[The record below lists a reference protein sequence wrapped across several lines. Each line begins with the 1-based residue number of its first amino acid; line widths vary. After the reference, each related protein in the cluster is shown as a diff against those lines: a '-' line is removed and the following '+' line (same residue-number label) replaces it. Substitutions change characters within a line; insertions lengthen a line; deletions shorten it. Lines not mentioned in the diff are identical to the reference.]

1 MSELNEPQREAVSHV
16 TGPMIVFAGAG
27 SGKTRTITYRI
38 ANLLASEGVP
48 PYRILAVTFTNKAA
62 GEMRERIE
70 RLAGPEITR
79 DLWVGTFHSV
89 CARLLRRHHA
99 AVGLSKNYV
108 IYDDAD
114 QKALMARVLKDMS
127 LSDQAY
133 PPKQMLSLV
142 SREKREGNDP
152 EAAARGTRLD
162 STVAGIYKAYQ
173 AALLRCDAVDFDD
186 LLSHVTRIAESDSVD
201 GEELRGR
208 FNYVLVDEFQ
218 DTNLIQY
225 RLVHALSRRTNNLC
239 VVGDDDQS
247 IYRWRGADVRLIR
260 NFRRDFPDARVV
272 KLEQNYRSSKNIVEA
287 ALGVISPARDRV
299 PKVLWTDANAGD
311 PVRVRALSD
320 EREEASFV
328 AGSIRAELS
337 RGTSAEQVAVFYRVH
352 AQSRALEEALR
363 GLNIPY
369 QIIGGMKF
377 FDRAEVKDLLAYLRF
392 ISNPRS
398 DTDLLRIINVPAR
411 GIGDKTVDKIM
422 AVAAENTSSAYDAL
436 LQLLKGEELGQAAK
450 KKLTAFNELVT
461 GLMRDAA
468 NVSPSDLARSTLEQ
482 SGYEKVLRAEDTAE
496 ADARLGNLEELVGAI
511 QDYEEEAEARGEEV
525 SIQSYLERVS
535 LIASVDTMQ
544 DTKLVSLMT
553 VHGAKGLEFDSVFL
567 TGMEESIFP
576 YKGVDQTH
584 GESEEELDE
593 ERRLAYVAITRA
605 RKRLVITHVSTRQL
619 FGRTHYLTVSRF
631 LDDLPDGV
639 VSREGIVTSP
649 VSRFGQGSYGGS
661 YGNYGGGYNNYG
673 GNSGY
678 RGGSSSYRGYSEYT
692 RSRER
697 NSERPSLAPGTRV
710 VERDEPASFTHDG
723 VEIVVRPGARVR
735 HKTFGRGIVE
745 SIEPGESPIVVA
757 RFERIGKK
765 RIKSEYLEFD

>member
-1 MSELNEPQREAVSHV
+1 MSELNEPQREAASHV
-16 TGPMIVFAGAG
+16 TGPLIVFAGAG

-62 GEMRERIE
+62 GEMRERLE
-70 RLAGPEITR
+70 RLAGSEITR

-99 AVGLSKNYV
+99 AVGLTKNYV
-108 IYDDAD
+108 IYDDSD
-114 QKALMARVLKDMS
+114 QKALLARVLKDMN

-133 PPKQMLSLV
+133 PPKLVLSLI
-142 SREKREGNDP
+142 SAEKREGNDP
-152 EAAARGTRLD
+152 AAAERGTRLD
-162 STVAGIYKAYQ
+162 STVASIYKAYQ
-173 AALLRCDAVDFDD
+173 AALLRSDAVDFDD
-186 LLSHVTRIAESDSVD
+186 LLHFVTRIAESDSVD

-208 FNYVLVDEFQ
+208 FSHVLVDEFQ
-218 DTNLIQY
+218 DTNQIQY

-287 ALGVISPARDRV
+287 ALGVIAPARDRV
-299 PKVLWTDANAGD
+299 PKVLWTQASAGD
-311 PVRVRALSD
+311 PVRVRALND
-320 EREEASFV
+320 EREEATFV
-328 AGSIRAELS
+328 AGSIRGELS

-352 AQSRALEEALR
+352 AQSRSLEEALR

-392 ISNPRS
+392 IANPKS

-411 GIGDKTVDKIM
+411 GIGDKTVDKVM
-422 AVAAENTSSAYDAL
+422 ATAAENTLSAFDAL
-436 LQLLKGEELGQAAK
+436 QNLLKGDELAAAAK
-450 KKLTAFNELVT
+450 KKLGAFLELMQ
-461 GLMRDAA
+461 GLMREATQ
-468 NVSPSDLARSTLEQ
+468 VSPSELARRTLEA
-482 SGYEKVLRAEDTAE
+482 SGYEKVLRAEDSSE

-511 QDYEEEAEARGEEV
+511 QDYEEEAEGRDEEP
-525 SIQSYLERVS
+525 SIHSYLERVS
-535 LIASVDTMQ
+535 LIANVDTMQ

-553 VHGAKGLEFDSVFL
+553 VHGAKGLEFESVFL

-605 RKRLVITHVSTRQL
+605 RKRLVITHCATRQL
-619 FGRTHYLTVSRF
+619 FGRTHYLSQSRF
-631 LDDLPDGV
+631 LEDLPENV
-639 VSREGIVTSP
+639 IAREGSVTSSSS
-649 VSRFGQGSYGGS
+649 SRGG
-661 YGNYGGGYNNYG
+661 YGGGYGNSYGGYGAGRSGYGGGYGGGSGQRGYGGYG
-673 GNSGY
+673 GNSKAP
-678 RGGSSSYRGYSEYT
+678 S
-692 RSRER
+692 
-697 NSERPSLAPGTRV
+697 RPSLAPGTRV
-710 VERDEPASFTHDG
+710 VERDEAASFTHDG
-723 VEIVVRPGARVR
+723 VEIVVRPGSRVR
-735 HKTFGRGIVE
+735 HKQFGRGIVE
-745 SIEPGESPIVVA
+745 TVEPGESPIVIA

-765 RIKSEYLEFD
+765 RIKSEYLEFE